1 MTQQHTPGP
10 WRTVPFICHGS
21 RIGIQDADGKWV
33 GEEGYQEVHHIPR
46 FSPAHARRIVACL
59 NACEGYETETLET
72 VNLFESAY
80 AAEGREFELTRQRVA
95 LLEALEKIIEM
106 NRTTANDKFGD
117 SEQAERWACVIVARA
132 AIAKATGEAA

>member
-1 MTQQHTPGP
+1 MTQRHTPGP

-46 FSPAHARRIVACL
+46 FSPAHARRIVACV

-72 VNLFESAY
+72 VNLIESAY
-80 AAEGREFELTRQRVA
+80 AANGREFELTRQRNE
-95 LLEALEKIIEM
+95 LLEALKW
-106 NRTTANDKFGD
+106 TTTMDADQDDDGW
-117 SEQAERWACVIVARA
+117 EQVHDAIDRAEGGA
-132 AIAKATGEAA
+132 A